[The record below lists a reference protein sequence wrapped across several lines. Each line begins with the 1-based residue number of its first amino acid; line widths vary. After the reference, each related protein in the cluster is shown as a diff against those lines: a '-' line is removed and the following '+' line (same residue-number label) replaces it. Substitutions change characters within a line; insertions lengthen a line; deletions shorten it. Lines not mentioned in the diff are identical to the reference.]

1 MSCRG
6 WVPPSR
12 KGRDGVTAE
21 LHHPFPASRYLP
33 YLTSPEIA
41 ALPKAQAAVVL
52 SVASVEQHGPH
63 LPCITDSL
71 VGQTLL
77 GMALERLRPEVQV
90 WVVPALCYGKSNEHR
105 PFAGT
110 LTLSAQTLAAVVRD
124 IALSVARAG
133 FKRLVL
139 LNSHGGNPPVLDY
152 IARDLHEET
161 GMQLFSI
168 MISRMGL
175 PDSVTD
181 PSENAWGMHAGESET
196 SWMLALAP
204 ELVHME
210 RTATDGVGAYPR
222 MPEGIR
228 HLAVRGPVGFSW
240 LTADLSA
247 VGVLGD
253 PRAASGDKG
262 RAYVAAT
269 VDKLAGVLEEI
280 ASFEG
285 AVRAGDAAR

>member
-1 MSCRG
+1 
-6 WVPPSR
+6 
-12 KGRDGVTAE
+12 VTAE
-21 LHHPFPASRYLP
+21 LHHPFPAARYLP

-41 ALPKAQAAVVL
+41 ALPKDKAAVVL

-63 LPCITDSL
+63 LPVITDSL

-77 GMALERLRPEVQV
+77 GMALERLDAAVQV
-90 WVVPALCYGKSNEHR
+90 WVVPPLCYGKSNEHR

-124 IALSVARAG
+124 VALSVARAG
-133 FKRLVL
+133 FRRLVL

-175 PDSVTD
+175 PESPT
-181 PSENAWGMHAGESET
+181 SAEEAAWGMHAGDGET
-196 SWMLALAP
+196 SWVLALAP

-210 RTATDGVGAYPR
+210 RASDVGDYPR
-222 MPEGIR
+222 MADRIR

-247 VGVLGD
+247 LGVLGN
-253 PRAASGDKG
+253 PHTASAEKG
-262 RAYVAAT
+262 RVYVEAT

-280 ASFEG
+280 ASFEMP
-285 AVRAGDAAR
+285 ARAGEPR

>member
-1 MSCRG
+1 M
-6 WVPPSR
+6 
-12 KGRDGVTAE
+12 TAE

-41 ALPKAQAAVVL
+41 ALPKEHAAVVL
-52 SVASVEQHGPH
+52 SVASIEQHGPH
-63 LPCITDSL
+63 LPVITDSL

-77 GMALERLRPEVQV
+77 GQALARLDPAVHV
-90 WVVPALCYGKSNEHR
+90 WVVPPLCYGKSNEHR

-110 LTLSAQTLAAVVRD
+110 ITLSAQTLAAVVRD

-133 FKRLVL
+133 FRRLVL

-175 PDSVTD
+175 KDPVTD
-181 PSENAWGMHAGESET
+181 PEENAWGMHAGDSET
-196 SWMLALAP
+196 SWVLALAP
-204 ELVHME
+204 ELVHMD
-210 RTATDGVGAYPR
+210 RTSEVGDYPK
-222 MPEGIR
+222 MPDGIR
-228 HLAVRGPVGFSW
+228 HLAVRGPVSFSW

-247 VGVLGD
+247 MGVLGN
-253 PRAASGDKG
+253 PRNATPEKG
-262 RAYVAAT
+262 HAYVALT
-269 VDKLAGVLEEI
+269 VEKLASVLEEI
-280 ASFEG
+280 ASFDG
-285 AVRAGDAAR
+285 PIRAGETP

>member
-1 MSCRG
+1 M
-6 WVPPSR
+6 
-12 KGRDGVTAE
+12 TAE

-41 ALPKAQAAVVL
+41 ALPKDRAAVVL
-52 SVASVEQHGPH
+52 SVASIEQHGPH

-71 VGQTLL
+71 LGQTLL
-77 GMALERLRPEVQV
+77 GMALERLSPDVQV
-90 WVVPALCYGKSNEHR
+90 WVVPPLSYGKSNEHR
-105 PFAGT
+105 SFAGT

-152 IARDLHEET
+152 IARDIHEET

-175 PDSVTD
+175 PDMVTD
-181 PSENAWGMHAGESET
+181 PDENAWGMHAGESET
-196 SWMLALAP
+196 SWVLALAP

-210 RTATDGVGAYPR
+210 RTAANGVGDYPR

-247 VGVLGD
+247 VGVLGN
-253 PRAASGDKG
+253 PRSASAEKG

-269 VDKLAGVLEEI
+269 VEKLAGVLEEI

-285 AVRAGDAAR
+285 PEPAGSASR

>member
-1 MSCRG
+1 M
-6 WVPPSR
+6 
-12 KGRDGVTAE
+12 TAD

-33 YLTSPEIA
+33 YLTSPEIT
-41 ALPKAQAAVVL
+41 ALPKGKAAVVL
-52 SVASVEQHGPH
+52 SVASIEQHGPH

-77 GMALERLRPEVQV
+77 GMALERVRPDVQV
-90 WVVPALCYGKSNEHR
+90 WVVPPLCYGKSNEHR

-124 IALSVARAG
+124 VALSVARAG

-168 MISRMGL
+168 MLSRMGL
-175 PDSVTD
+175 PDPVTD
-181 PSENAWGMHAGESET
+181 PDESAWGMHAGDSET

-210 RTATDGVGAYPR
+210 RVDSVGDYPR
-222 MPEGIR
+222 MPDGIR

-240 LTADLSA
+240 LTADLSTM
-247 VGVLGD
+247 GVLGN
-253 PRAASGDKG
+253 PRTATTEKG
-262 RAYVAAT
+262 QAYVRAT

-280 ASFEG
+280 AAFEG
-285 AVRAGDAAR
+285 PVRAGEAS

>member
-1 MSCRG
+1 M
-6 WVPPSR
+6 
-12 KGRDGVTAE
+12 TAE

-33 YLTSPEIA
+33 YLTSPEIK
-41 ALPKAQAAVVL
+41 ALPKERAAVVL

-63 LPCITDSL
+63 LPVITDSL

-77 GMALERLRPEVQV
+77 GQALERLDATVQV
-90 WVVPALCYGKSNEHR
+90 WVVPPLCYGKSNEHR

-124 IALSVARAG
+124 VALSVARAG
-133 FKRLVL
+133 FQRLIL

-175 PDSVTD
+175 ADQVTD
-181 PSENAWGMHAGESET
+181 PQETAWGMHAGDSET
-196 SWMLALAP
+196 SWVLALAP
-204 ELVHME
+204 ELVHMD
-210 RTATDGVGAYPR
+210 RLDGVGGYPR
-222 MPEGIR
+222 LPGGTR
-228 HLAVRGPVGFSW
+228 HLAVRGPVGFAW

-253 PRAASGDKG
+253 PRAATADKG
-262 RAYVAAT
+262 RTYIAAT
-269 VDKLAGVLEEI
+269 VDKLAGVLAEI

-285 AVRAGDAAR
+285 PIAAGPPPTP

>member
-1 MSCRG
+1 M
-6 WVPPSR
+6 
-12 KGRDGVTAE
+12 DGVTAE

-41 ALPKAQAAVVL
+41 ALPKERAVVVL

-63 LPCITDSL
+63 LPVITDSL

-77 GMALERLRPEVQV
+77 GMALERLDAAAQV
-90 WVVPALCYGKSNEHR
+90 WVVPPLCYGKSNEHR

-124 IALSVARAG
+124 VALSVARAG
-133 FKRLVL
+133 FRRLAL
-139 LNSHGGNPPVLDY
+139 LNSHGRNPPVLDF

-168 MISRMGL
+168 MISRMGVL
-175 PDSVTD
+175 EPAADPD
-181 PSENAWGMHAGESET
+181 EAAWGMHAGDSET

-204 ELVHME
+204 ELVHVD
-210 RTATDGVGAYPR
+210 RVGDLGDYPR
-222 MPEGIR
+222 MSEGIR

-240 LTADLSA
+240 LTADLS
-247 VGVLGD
+247 VLGVLGN
-253 PRAASGDKG
+253 PKTANAEKG
-262 RAYVAAT
+262 QVYVRAT
-269 VDKLAGVLEEI
+269 VEKLAGVLEEI
-280 ASFEG
+280 ARFEMPTP
-285 AVRAGDAAR
+285 AGQVTPR

>member
-1 MSCRG
+1 
-6 WVPPSR
+6 
-12 KGRDGVTAE
+12 VTAE

-41 ALPKAQAAVVL
+41 ALPKERAAVVL

-63 LPCITDSL
+63 LPVITDSL
-71 VGQTLL
+71 VGQTIL
-77 GMALERLRPEVQV
+77 GLALERLDPSAQV
-90 WVVPALCYGKSNEHR
+90 WVVPPLCYGKSNEHR

-124 IALSVARAG
+124 VALSVARAG
-133 FKRLVL
+133 FRRLVL

-168 MISRMGL
+168 MISRMGI
-175 PDSVTD
+175 PEPVDE
-181 PSENAWGMHAGESET
+181 PEEAAWGMHAGDSET
-196 SWMLALAP
+196 SWVLALAP
-204 ELVHME
+204 ELVHMD
-210 RTATDGVGAYPR
+210 RTDVVGDYPR
-222 MPEGIR
+222 MPEGLH

-247 VGVLGD
+247 MGVLGN
-253 PRAASGDKG
+253 PRTATADKG
-262 RAYVAAT
+262 RMYVEAT
-269 VDKLAGVLEEI
+269 VQKLVGVLEEI
-280 ASFEG
+280 ARFEMPT
-285 AVRAGDAAR
+285 RAGEGRS

>member
-1 MSCRG
+1 M
-6 WVPPSR
+6 
-12 KGRDGVTAE
+12 TAE

-33 YLTSPEIA
+33 YLSSPEIA
-41 ALPKAQAAVVL
+41 ALPKDKAAVVL

-71 VGQTLL
+71 VGQTIL
-77 GMALERLRPEVQV
+77 GLALERLRPEVQV
-90 WVVPALCYGKSNEHR
+90 WVVPPLCYGKSNEHR

-124 IALSVARAG
+124 VALSVARAG

-175 PDSVTD
+175 QDGVTD
-181 PSENAWGMHAGESET
+181 ADELAWGMHAGESET

-210 RTATDGVGAYPR
+210 RTAQAGGYPR
-222 MPEGIR
+222 LPEGIR

-247 VGVLGD
+247 MGVLGN
-253 PRAASGDKG
+253 PRVASADKG
-262 RAYVAAT
+262 VAYVDAT

-285 AVRAGDAAR
+285 PIRAGEVSGA